1 MACDACLGAEVLLGR
16 LGTPSSCSQKHRVSM
31 VNITGI
37 LHGKK
42 QEVVAIVDAAGL
54 CQGSV

>member
-16 LGTPSSCSQKHRVSM
+16 LGTPSSCSPKHRMSM
-31 VNITGI
+31 VNITVI

-42 QEVVAIVDAAGL
+42 QEAVPMVHAAGL
-54 CQGSV
+54 L